1 MRGDGWQLSGL
12 RRRFWT
18 GAHRALCERPAA
30 VRELVR
36 PRPAVRALEQ
46 TALVAQHFARAE
58 IRSPPR
64 GGVGGATIVAP
75 TSDPVAKLRRCII
88 RVSNGIMVLARK
100 GVRQRS

>member
-46 TALVAQHFARAE
+46 TALVAQLEGVSQSGRAE
-58 IRSPPR
+58 TDTLTTLP
-64 GGVGGATIVAP
+64 G
-75 TSDPVAKLRRCII
+75 LRLDRLHVE
-88 RVSNGIMVLARK
+88 VSVVPQL
-100 GVRQRS
+100 